1 MGSTPEDDLERTWQK
16 VLEEYREIVGNSDVS
31 NQVQDLSQVEK
42 DGVIDKSIESVTQVA
57 EFVTG
62 AVPLVSSSLGSQ
74 LHFTS

>member
-1 MGSTPEDDLERTWQK
+1 MGSTPQDELERTWQK
-16 VLEEYREIVGNSDVS
+16 VLKEYQEIVGNSDVS

-42 DGVIDKSIESVTQVA
+42 DGVINKSIESVTQVA

-62 AVPLVSSSLGSQ
+62 AVPLVSFSLGSQ

>member
-1 MGSTPEDDLERTWQK
+1 MGSTPPDDLEGTWQK
-16 VLEEYREIVGNSDVS
+16 VLKEYREIVGNSDVS

-42 DGVIDKSIESVTQVA
+42 DGVINKSIESVTQVA

-62 AVPLVSSSLGSQ
+62 AVPLVSFSLRSQ